1 MIIVLKPGATQAEID
16 HVIEKVRAAG
26 CTPHLSRGVERTIV
40 GAIGDEAALRNLPL
54 EILPG
59 VDQVLPIMKPYK
71 LVSREFKPEASV
83 IGAGGVQLGGKR
95 VHVMAGPC
103 AVESREMIVGIA
115 RQVKAAGATVL
126 RGGAFKPRTS
136 PYAFQG
142 LEAEGVRY
150 LAEAREETGLLVATE
165 LMDPRDLELLERSV
179 DFIQIG
185 ARNMQN
191 FRLLKEVGGV
201 NKPIILKRGLAA
213 TIKDLLLSAEYI
225 VANGNPNVILCERGI
240 RTFEDYTRNTL
251 DIAAVPAIKQ
261 LSHLPV
267 IVDPSHAG
275 GRRDLVRPL
284 SLAALAAGADGLM
297 IEVHH
302 NPEEALSDG
311 PQSLRP
317 DGFAALMNELRRLA
331 AFLGREL

>member
-16 HVIEKVRAAG
+16 HVVEKIQAAG
-26 CTPHLSRGVERTIV
+26 LRPHLSRGVERTII

-71 LVSREFKPEASV
+71 LVAREMNPGGSV
-83 IGAGGVQLGGKR
+83 IGAGGTLFGGST
-95 VHVMAGPC
+95 VHVIAGPC
-103 AVESREMIVGIA
+103 AVEGREMLLAIA
-115 RQVKAAGATVL
+115 GAVRAAGATGL

-142 LEAEGVRY
+142 LEGEGLRY
-150 LAEAREETGLLVATE
+150 LAEARDATGLPVCTE
-165 LMDPRDLELLERSV
+165 IMDPRDLELVDRYA
-179 DFIQIG
+179 DFIQVG

-191 FRLLKEVGGV
+191 FRLLKELGTVK
-201 NKPIILKRGLAA
+201 KPVILKRGLSA
-213 TIKDLLLSAEYI
+213 TVKDLLLSAEYI
-225 VANGNPNVILCERGI
+225 VASGNPNVILCERGI

-267 IVDPSHAG
+267 IVDPSHAA
-275 GRRDLVRPL
+275 GRRDLIAPL
-284 SLAALAAGADGLM
+284 SRAALAAGADGLL
-297 IEVHH
+297 IEVHN
-302 NPEEALSDG
+302 NPEEASCDG

-317 DGFAALMNELRRLA
+317 EGFAALMGELRALA
-331 AFLGREL
+331 SFLGREL